1 MNTNKKI
8 VWGIVGIVVLI
19 GVFYGGMVFGKSQN
33 PTGGQGMPAFGQNGN
48 FATRNSGNSNT
59 KIGGNFGGATFGK
72 IIAKDSKSITVQIMS
87 GTDSAN
93 QVGSRIIF
101 LGTDTTVTK
110 QASGTLNDLAVGTEV
125 TIRGTANTDGSINAQ
140 SVQIVPA
147 SMAIPK
153 PTAPPAPSSGQ

>member
-1 MNTNKKI
+1 MSKNKKI
-8 VWGIVGIVVLI
+8 VYVVVGIVVLV

-33 PTGGQGMPAFGQNGN
+33 PTGNQGMPAFGQNGFN
-48 FATRNSGNSNT
+48 RNSST
-59 KIGGNFGGATFGK
+59 KVGGNFGGATFGK

-87 GTDSAN
+87 GADSAN

-110 QASGTLNDLAVGTEV
+110 QASSTLNDLAVGTEV
-125 TIRGTANTDGSINAQ
+125 TVRGTANTDGSINAQ

-147 SMAIPK
+147 NMTTPK
-153 PTAPPAPSSGQ
+153 TTTPTPANQ